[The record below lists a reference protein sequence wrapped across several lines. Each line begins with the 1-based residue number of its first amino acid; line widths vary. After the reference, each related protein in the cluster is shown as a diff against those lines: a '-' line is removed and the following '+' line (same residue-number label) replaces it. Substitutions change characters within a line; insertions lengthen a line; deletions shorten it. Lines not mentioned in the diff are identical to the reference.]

1 MARGLW
7 AYAAKIGVL
16 SVYVAEQCESRRYQY
31 TDNIRRKIAAS
42 DTFCVVQIEFDHS
55 AATSLFPLTS
65 IRNVRPSVQQGRSG
79 CVQP

>member
-1 MARGLW
+1 MVRGLW
-7 AYAAKIGVL
+7 AYAAKIGGS
-16 SVYVAEQCESRRYQY
+16 SVYVADQCESRRYQC
-31 TDNIRRKIAAS
+31 TDNVRRKIAAS
-42 DTFCVVQIEFDHS
+42 DTFYVVQIEFGDS